1 MLAADTNVVVR
12 AIVRDDAA
20 QAAKIEVLGPLWVS
34 HLVLQEVVWVLSS
47 SYRFD
52 GDLIERAVEMLLL
65 HRQFVLEAAATVL
78 LALELFRENRK
89 VGFNDCL
96 LIEVARAA
104 GHQPFMTFDR
114 ALAKVDG
121 AMAP

>member
-1 MLAADTNVVVR
+1 MRAADTNVVVR

-20 QAAKIEVLGPLWVS
+20 QAAKIESLGPLWVS

-52 GDLIERAVEMLLL
+52 GDLIERSVEMLLL

-78 LALELFRENRK
+78 SALELFRENRK

-104 GHQPFMTFDR
+104 GHAPFMTFDR
-114 ALAKVDG
+114 ALSKVEG
-121 AMAP
+121 AMVP

>member
-1 MLAADTNVVVR
+1 MRAADTNVVVR

-20 QAAKIEVLGPLWVS
+20 QAAKADALGPLWVS

-52 GDLIERAVEMLLL
+52 WDLIERSVEMLLL

-78 LALELFRENRK
+78 SALELFRENRK

-104 GHQPFMTFDR
+104 GHEPFMTFDR
-114 ALAKVDG
+114 ALVKVDG